1 MSMIET
7 VDDVNNLFLS
17 RREITCNF
25 RGLGGKLKK
34 SEAVNMITKE
44 FKLDGKTVIA
54 INLKHHTGRPNIL
67 GTFYIYDDES
77 LAKKQ
82 VSPVIFERLD
92 KQKAKDVENEKAD
105 APAEEVKA
113 DAPAEEVKA
122 DAPAEEVKADA
133 PAEENVG

>member
-34 SEAVNMITKE
+34 SEAVNMITRE

-54 INLKHHTGRPNIL
+54 INLKHHTGRP
-67 GTFYIYDDES
+67 IY
-77 LAKKQ
+77 L
-82 VSPVIFERLD
+82 ERSISMMTKVWL
-92 KQKAKDVENEKAD
+92 KNK
-105 APAEEVKA
+105 
-113 DAPAEEVKA
+113 
-122 DAPAEEVKADA
+122 
-133 PAEENVG
+133 